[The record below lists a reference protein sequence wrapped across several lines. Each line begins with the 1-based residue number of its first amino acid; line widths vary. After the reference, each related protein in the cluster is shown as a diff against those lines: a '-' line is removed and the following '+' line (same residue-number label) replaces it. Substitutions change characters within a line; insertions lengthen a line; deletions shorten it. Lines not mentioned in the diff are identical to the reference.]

1 MKTVLI
7 TGGIGFIGSHATV
20 ECLEAG
26 YDVIIIDDLSNAT
39 LDVLIRI
46 ETITSKKPTFY
57 EGSILDSVLLGSI
70 FKKHLIDAV
79 IHFAAFKAVN
89 ESVIDPWK
97 YLHNNVEGTFSM
109 LSVMKQHQIKKM
121 VFSSSATV
129 YDDDQAPPFDETM
142 RLGSKHAYGQS
153 KIMVESMLSLL
164 QEDLDSISLRYFN
177 PVGAHPSGLIGES
190 PVNQPNNLMPLINQV
205 ALGKRDKLEVYGS
218 DYPTS
223 DGTPER
229 DYVHVVDVAKAHV
242 LALQKLSSFQG
253 AEVVNI
259 GTGVPLTVMEL
270 IKSYEQ
276 VNNVK
281 IPFEFT
287 TRRLGDA
294 ASSYASIAKAKQF
307 LNYAPTMS
315 KEQMCK
321 HAYLFVCNHRIDE

>member
-7 TGGIGFIGSHATV
+7 TGGLGFIGSHTTI

-26 YDVIIIDDLSNAT
+26 YEVIIIDDLSNAA
-39 LDVLIRI
+39 LDVLTRI
-46 ETITSKKPTFY
+46 ETITSKRPTFY
-57 EGSILDSVLLGSI
+57 QGNVLDSALLGNVFSR
-70 FKKHLIDAV
+70 HLIDVV

-89 ESVIDPWK
+89 ESVLDPWK
-97 YLHNNVEGTFSM
+97 YLHNNVEGTFTLLRAM
-109 LSVMKQHQIKKM
+109 RNNHIKKM

-129 YDDDQAPPFDETM
+129 YEDDQTPPFAETM

-164 QEDLDSISLRYFN
+164 QTDLDSISLRYFN

-190 PVNQPNNLMPLINQV
+190 PLNQPNNLMPLINQV

-270 IKSYEQ
+270 INSYEQ

-307 LNYAPTMS
+307 LNYSPTMS

-321 HAYLFVCNHRIDE
+321 HAYLFVSNHRIDE